1 MLTILVAEDED
12 KVRGILAQFLT
23 LRGYSVSEAQNGQ
36 EAVAAGTDHCFDVVF
51 MDVKMPKM
59 DGLKASRE
67 IRIRCPDTEIVLMTG
82 YAIDARIDQAL
93 QDGTAACLKRKPF
106 TLDEITGVLE
116 QIESKKT
123 GELPKTDD
131 DSCCGSS
138 N

>member
-51 MDVKMPKM
+51 MDIKMPKM

-67 IRIRCPDTEIVLMTG
+67 IRTHCPETEIVLMTG
-82 YAIDARIDQAL
+82 YAIDAKIDQAL

-123 GELPKTDD
+123 GEPPRTGDS
-131 DSCCGSS
+131 SCCDPS
-138 N
+138 